1 MIFDNP
7 DEMELIN
14 LKCVLD
20 GLQLEQDLYMLHKG
34 KPDDDNNLIQQVKD
48 SGLITDLKVSL
59 GVYKRRLDE
68 DKRIGVKFYALRKD
82 II

>member
-14 LKCVLD
+14 LKFALD
-20 GLQLEQDLYMLHKG
+20 NLQLEQDLFMLNKG

-48 SGLITDLKVSL
+48 RGVINDLDVSL
-59 GVYKRRLDE
+59 GVYTRRG
-68 DKRIGVKFYALRKD
+68 DKDRGMGVKFFALR
-82 II
+82 